1 MSGFEQLTIAF
12 VLVACLAVPVTVIYS
27 KSARRLGLSQLINV
41 TTAIL
46 IVSLLLLWWLL
57 SLEQLWVYYVF
68 YVWVSIFSV
77 LSTSQFWLFANA
89 SMNPRQAKRLFG
101 LLTLG
106 GILGA
111 LTGGELSSLAVQV
124 LKVLTEN
131 LLFFCLAFLAICI
144 VSLNLASAA
153 RGPDVEEP
161 PDPESA
167 EEQGRETFALML
179 RTLFQSRQLTGIVAM
194 LSLTMVVTTFVDVQF
209 KAVSAEAFPEA
220 ADLTAFWVGSA
231 VVSVWFPCCFNPS

>member
-1 MSGFEQLTIAF
+1 M
-12 VLVACLAVPVTVIYS
+12 IYS

-46 IVSLLLLWWLL
+46 IVNLLLLWWLL

-111 LTGGELSSLAVQV
+111 LTGGELSSLAV
-124 LKVLTEN
+124 
-131 LLFFCLAFLAICI
+131 
-144 VSLNLASAA
+144 
-153 RGPDVEEP
+153 
-161 PDPESA
+161 
-167 EEQGRETFALML
+167 
-179 RTLFQSRQLTGIVAM
+179 
-194 LSLTMVVTTFVDVQF
+194 
-209 KAVSAEAFPEA
+209 
-220 ADLTAFWVGSA
+220 
-231 VVSVWFPCCFNPS
+231 